1 MLKAENIVSSHQY
14 RIAGFVVWLLI
25 CVLLS
30 RYFQIQILE
39 HERYSSKSN
48 TNRIR
53 KVTKNAPRGLIL
65 DRNGD
70 ILVENFPIYV
80 LTAIPGEM
88 TDQDI
93 QFKLIS
99 NYIESD
105 SAILASNYNKY
116 YRGQFI
122 PTRLAKDLNF
132 EQISRLE
139 ENKLNLQG
147 IYFDQIP
154 ERYFP
159 SRVKA
164 PHLFGYVKEV
174 DRQIRESLING
185 ELYELG
191 DLVGWTGLEKQYEIF
206 LMGNRGIYFYEVDV
220 FGREVGPAIELD
232 PKKPDPGQ
240 NIQTT
245 LDLDLQAFI
254 EKQMIDRKG
263 IALVGHPESGEILS
277 AVSSPDYSP
286 DLFTGFTT
294 EREWSEIQT
303 DPDRPLLNRYTQGT
317 YPPASIVK
325 MIMEAVLLEKTDFD
339 VEMVQVCTGSYQYGD
354 RIFGCWLP
362 EGHGELNMSEAMAV
376 SCDVYFYKAIRATNI
391 DQVYNMFLSF
401 GFGKKTGVDI
411 PNEAEGLIPNK
422 DYMFKRYGRFGW
434 SKGSLLN
441 IAIGQG
447 ELLVTPIQVL
457 NYVNL
462 LATRGSS
469 PVCHFVMAN
478 NLPQNVRPELDSSTW
493 DRILFDMRTVITHD
507 KGTGRKAQ
515 PAIKGMKIFGK
526 TGTAENPHGDD
537 HAWFIGWAE
546 YLGEKYSL
554 VLLLEN
560 GGSGGTVAAPIAKII
575 FSQFESGMDLA
586 SK

>member
-1 MLKAENIVSSHQY
+1 MLKAENIVSTHQY
-14 RIAGFVVWLLI
+14 RTAGVVIWVLISLL
-25 CVLLS
+25 LG

-39 HERYSSKSN
+39 YERYSSKSN

-65 DRNGD
+65 DRHGE
-70 ILVENFPIYV
+70 ILVDNFPIYV

-88 TDQDI
+88 KNRDM
-93 QFKLIS
+93 QFKMIS
-99 NYIESD
+99 DYIESD
-105 SAILASNYNKY
+105 SATLASNYYKY

-139 ENKLNLQG
+139 ENKLDLQG

-159 SRVKA
+159 SLVKA
-164 PHLFGYVKEV
+164 PHLFGYVNEV
-174 DRQIRESLING
+174 DRDIRKSLINE

-191 DLVGWTGLEKQYEIF
+191 DLVGWAGLEKQYEIF

-220 FGREVGPAIELD
+220 FGREVGSAIELN

-245 LDLDLQAFI
+245 LDLDLQVFV
-254 EKQMIDRKG
+254 EEQMMDRKG
-263 IALVGHPESGEILS
+263 IVLVGHPESGEILS

-286 DLFTGFTT
+286 DLFTGITT
-294 EREWSEIQT
+294 ESEWTEIQK
-303 DPDRPLLNRYTQGT
+303 DPDRPLLNRYIQGT

-325 MIMEAVLLEKTDFD
+325 MIMEAILLDQTDFD
-339 VEMVQVCTGSYQYGD
+339 VNMTRHCSGSYQFGD
-354 RIFGCWLP
+354 RIFGCWLA
-362 EGHGELNMSEAMAV
+362 EGHGDVNMTQAMAV
-376 SCDVYFYKAIRATNI
+376 SCDIYFYKTIRNCDI
-391 DQVYNMFLSF
+391 DQVYDMFVSF
-401 GFGKKTGVDI
+401 GFGKKTGIDI
-411 PNEAEGLIPNK
+411 PNEVDGLVPNK
-422 DYMFKRYGRFGW
+422 KYMFNRYGRFGW

-469 PVCHFVMAN
+469 PVCHFVMTH
-478 NLPQNVRPELDSSTW
+478 NLPENVHPELPSNTW
-493 DRILFDMRTVITHD
+493 AQIISDMRSVITHD

-515 PAIKGMKIFGK
+515 PEIKGMKIYGK

-546 YLGEKYSL
+546 YLNEKYSL
-554 VLLLEN
+554 VILLEN
-560 GGSGGTVAAPIAKII
+560 GGSGGSVAAPLAKII
-575 FSQFESGMDLA
+575 FSQFEFGKNLA
-586 SK
+586 FK